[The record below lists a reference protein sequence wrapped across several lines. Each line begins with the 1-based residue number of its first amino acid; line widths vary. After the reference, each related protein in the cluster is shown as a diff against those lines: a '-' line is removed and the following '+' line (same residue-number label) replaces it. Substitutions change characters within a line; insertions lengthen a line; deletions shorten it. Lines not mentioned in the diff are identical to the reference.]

1 MDSNFKKFIS
11 NTMESTKVTDKKTL
25 MATIKLEYPEIPD
38 ATINW
43 RIHQLKELGIIQSMG
58 YGKYTLTEFKNYTP
72 DLSNNI
78 KNIHNKIL
86 KEFPYTTFCVWE
98 SKWFNQFMLHQLF
111 KNYKVV
117 EVDKDSIEAVFN
129 TLTGLSKKVFL
140 NPTSEIYL
148 RYIGNFNEVII
159 VKKLI
164 TESPI
169 VKIDKIWVPSLEKL
183 LVDCIVD
190 KQLFAAQQN
199 ELDFIFKS
207 VFSKYTLNISK
218 MTRYARRRGYESEL
232 ENIINYF
239 LAKK

>member
-1 MDSNFKKFIS
+1 MI
-11 NTMESTKVTDKKTL
+11 KT
-25 MATIKLEYPEIPD
+25 
-38 ATINW
+38 
-43 RIHQLKELGIIQSMG
+43 
-58 YGKYTLTEFKNYTP
+58 
-72 DLSNNI
+72 
-78 KNIHNKIL
+78 
-86 KEFPYTTFCVWE
+86 
-98 SKWFNQFMLHQLF
+98 
-111 KNYKVV
+111 
-117 EVDKDSIEAVFN
+117 
-129 TLTGLSKKVFL
+129 LSKKVFL

-183 LVDCIVD
+183 LVDCLVD

>member
-1 MDSNFKKFIS
+1 M
-11 NTMESTKVTDKKTL
+11 
-25 MATIKLEYPEIPD
+25 
-38 ATINW
+38 
-43 RIHQLKELGIIQSMG
+43 
-58 YGKYTLTEFKNYTP
+58 
-72 DLSNNI
+72 
-78 KNIHNKIL
+78 
-86 KEFPYTTFCVWE
+86 
-98 SKWFNQFMLHQLF
+98 
-111 KNYKVV
+111 NYKVV

-159 VKKLI
+159 VKKLV
-164 TESPI
+164 TEAPI

-183 LVDCIVD
+183 LVDCLVD

-218 MTRYARRRGYESEL
+218 MTRYARRRGYENEL
-232 ENIINYF
+232 ENIINDF

>member
-1 MDSNFKKFIS
+1 
-11 NTMESTKVTDKKTL
+11 
-25 MATIKLEYPEIPD
+25 
-38 ATINW
+38 
-43 RIHQLKELGIIQSMG
+43 
-58 YGKYTLTEFKNYTP
+58 
-72 DLSNNI
+72 
-78 KNIHNKIL
+78 
-86 KEFPYTTFCVWE
+86 
-98 SKWFNQFMLHQLF
+98 MLHQLF
-111 KNYKVV
+111 MNYKVV

-159 VKKLI
+159 VKKLV
-164 TESPI
+164 TEAPI

-183 LVDCIVD
+183 LVDCLVD

-218 MTRYARRRGYESEL
+218 MTRYARRRGYENEL
-232 ENIINYF
+232 ENIINDF

>member
-1 MDSNFKKFIS
+1 
-11 NTMESTKVTDKKTL
+11 MESNKVTDKKTL
-25 MATIKLEYPEIPD
+25 MTTIKLEYPEIPD

-72 DLSNNI
+72 YLSNSI

-159 VKKLI
+159 VKKLV

-183 LVDCIVD
+183 LVDCLVD

-218 MTRYARRRGYESEL
+218 MTRYARRRGYVNEL

>member
-1 MDSNFKKFIS
+1 M
-11 NTMESTKVTDKKTL
+11 
-25 MATIKLEYPEIPD
+25 
-38 ATINW
+38 
-43 RIHQLKELGIIQSMG
+43 
-58 YGKYTLTEFKNYTP
+58 
-72 DLSNNI
+72 
-78 KNIHNKIL
+78 
-86 KEFPYTTFCVWE
+86 
-98 SKWFNQFMLHQLF
+98 
-111 KNYKVV
+111 NYKVV

-148 RYIGNFNEVII
+148 RYIGDFNEVII
-159 VKKLI
+159 IKKLV

-183 LVDCIVD
+183 LVDCLVD

-218 MTRYARRRGYESEL
+218 MTRYARRRGYENEL
-232 ENIINYF
+232 ENIINDF